1 MRANTIENYI
11 LFELDSVEYRIKITR
26 VRKSIYRLF
35 FNKSGISDGSFA
47 TGIPAAWNAAIF
59 SAAVPPPLE
68 MIAPAWPICFPE
80 GACLPAELCD
90 S

>member
-11 LFELDSVEYRIKITR
+11 LFKSDSVVYLIEFTR
-26 VRKSIYRLF
+26 VRKSVYRLF

-59 SAAVPPPLE
+59 SAAVPPLLE
-68 MIAPAWPICFPE
+68 MIAPA
-80 GACLPAELCD
+80 
-90 S
+90 